1 MPTERR
7 DPALHERSQMREQNR
22 LPEKATTEKRQEVE
36 LPPAYREN
44 ADGLPEKVFL
54 LRQKLYRPERPI
66 RFAVFRSIG
75 KAKQEPKFK
84 FYTMYGLIFRRDV
97 LSGSLAPGRGQSRLA
112 RRGWTH
118 HSGGA

>member
-1 MPTERR
+1 
-7 DPALHERSQMREQNR
+7 LHERSQMPGALAPDVGPARSAGREQNR

-54 LRQKLYRPERPI
+54 LRQKLYR
-66 RFAVFRSIG
+66 

-97 LSGSLAPGRGQSRLA
+97 LSGSRAPGRGQPRLA
-112 RRGWTH
+112 RRGWALH
-118 HSGGA
+118 PGGA